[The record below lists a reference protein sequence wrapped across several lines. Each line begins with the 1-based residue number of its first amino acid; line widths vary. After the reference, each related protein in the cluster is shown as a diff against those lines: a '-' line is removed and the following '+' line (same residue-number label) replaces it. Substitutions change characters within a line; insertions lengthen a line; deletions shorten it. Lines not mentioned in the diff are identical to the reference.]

1 MYGTIGILLLLAVI
15 PFLFTEAY
23 ANHYTD
29 FGLDD
34 VFTWREHDND
44 NIENVWCQMN
54 NVMED
59 PFDTERISLECK
71 HGTYDGEVR
80 QGAMYIT
87 KVLPKALISNGTSN
101 LFTWTFANQCVE
113 SICPDIRMAIMDGVY
128 THSSLIEPG
137 GFPNNPDYDGLS
149 GGACFIDWEDITGS
163 QALCLGSSITDL
175 DNIIGA
181 GDLVVTGIDSQFGAT
196 SVSTKGTGIQRTAT
210 VTNSLWQE
218 STQTH
223 FTVFLILIARTNTIS
238 TNHFLQP
245 TGLGITNT
253 DEGQLSWNFPETDN
267 EAIEWTDHGGEGT
280 YELNGT
286 SSDHGF
292 FFSYD
297 PNVPDPPTNLFA
309 ITIINSIELDWTAP
323 IFDGFSDLIGYK
335 IERESPIGGGFNT
348 LISNTGNTDT
358 EYTDVSIV
366 EGQEYNY
373 RVRAINVFGESLPSN
388 ESKDGTP
395 TGGGSPDDIIVSC
408 DGVPTIFSLAVP
420 VIGITDAIL
429 CWNGAILNQTALIG
443 YQVNFTTPWSDDPL
457 TIAKNNTNNNNTQIT
472 LSPLSPN
479 TPYSVRVQS
488 WYNLTASNV
497 TNVVNFTTRGGGLE
511 IGDLVIPPDAN
522 PLRFDYIFTR
532 IDVNDEDVVL
542 LIEYPNSFDP
552 TCVFDMKFARNN
564 QTFSNITTVPHT
576 TISDRQIANFTFLD
590 YNDEIVTATC
600 IDGATNS
607 TGAYILYQ
615 SVLPLKL
622 QIDSFRDGT
631 YGTMGMFGF
640 FDFFTLGAMFFAMIG
655 FNRVHPGVGVIF
667 AMMIL
672 GVASYLGFV
681 ENIFTTAT
689 IGIIMTIVIVAVLVH
704 HRNDVA
710 N

>member
-23 ANHYTD
+23 ANHLAGNG
-29 FGLDD
+29 FND
-34 VFTWREHDND
+34 VFTWREVDTSTTDSVFCTFNGVMISPFDED
-44 NIENVWCQMN
+44 NIS
-54 NVMED
+54 
-59 PFDTERISLECK
+59 FECK
-71 HGTYDGEVR
+71 HRTHDGLER
-80 QGAMYIT
+80 FGALFIM
-87 KVLPKALISNGTSN
+87 KVFDKIDISNGTSN
-101 LFTWTFANQCVE
+101 VFTWNFDHQCTEANCE
-113 SICPDIRMAIMDGVY
+113 FYGMSIMDGAYDY
-128 THSSLIEPG
+128 TSLDKPN
-137 GFPNNPDYDGLS
+137 GFPSNLYLGDTDVDCGSPNI
-149 GGACFIDWEDITGS
+149 AWEDIIASGGIW
-163 QALCLGSSITDL
+163 CLGDQADLSNILGVGHLGKTGTDETFVE
-175 DNIIGA
+175 IPE
-181 GDLVVTGIDSQFGAT
+181 FGLA
-196 SVSTKGTGIQRTAT
+196 KGTRTEAMT
-210 VTNSLWQE
+210 ITNALWTE
-218 STQTH
+218 STQNQ
-223 FTVFLILIARTNTIS
+223 FTVFLTMMPKDVAV
-238 TNHFLQP
+238 TNHFIQP
-245 TGLGITNT
+245 KFFQITNT
-253 DEGQLSWNFPETDN
+253 DFGTLRWNFPVTEL
-267 EAIEWTDHGGEGT
+267 EADDWLLFGGAGD
-280 YELNGT
+280 YQQNGT
-286 SSDHGF
+286 ESDHGF
-292 FFSYD
+292 FFSFD
-297 PNVPDPPTNLFA
+297 PSIPDPPTNLFA
-309 ITIINSIELDWTAP
+309 IERFNEIDLIWTAP
-323 IFDGFSDLIGYK
+323 IFNGFSPIIGYK
-335 IERESPIGGGFNT
+335 IERESPIGDGFT
-348 LISNTGNTDT
+348 SLVPNTGDTLTTYTDT
-358 EYTDVSIV
+358 TIIP
-366 EGQEYNY
+366 GQVYNY
-373 RVRAINVFGESLPSN
+373 RVSALNIIGSSVPSN
-388 ESKDGTP
+388 ESKDGT
-395 TGGGSPDDIIVSC
+395 GQGDSDDIIVSC

-429 CWNGAILNQTALIG
+429 CWNGAILNQTAIIG

-457 TIAKNNTNNNNTQIT
+457 TIAKNNTGNVNQAT

-532 IDVNDEDVVL
+532 IDVNVDDVIL

-564 QTFSNITTVPHT
+564 QTFSNITTVPHL
-576 TISDRQIANFTFLD
+576 TIADRQIANFTFLD

-600 IDGATNS
+600 TDGATNS

-615 SVLPLKL
+615 SILPLKL